1 MSLFRTSRTVVAGP
15 WLAIPYLTYFCAFMK
30 GSFSGILLGLSL
42 LIVGGC
48 ANIVPPSGGPKDETA
63 PKLISISPA
72 DSQLNSRVTELVLRF
87 DEYITLNDP
96 TAQIQIAPL
105 LPQALEVTAQLRSIK
120 IKIPDSLLEPNTT
133 YRLSFGTAIRD
144 LHEGNIYQ
152 SNGYVFSTGNYFDS
166 LSLQGSVLNAAT
178 GLPDSA
184 ATLLLYSAN
193 VSDSAIT
200 RQKPRYTT
208 HVGALGNF
216 QLSGLPA
223 GQFKLFAL
231 RDENHNLLFD
241 GSNEWVGFSDTVITL
256 GSGAAHAI
264 KLYTFPQALQAADS
278 NSSVASESKTRFGSL
293 ASRKER
299 TTKLS
304 PGHYEVLVD
313 TTQQEKRTQ
322 DLNSTI
328 EIHLGRKLQ
337 AGLKSQ
343 HIFLSA
349 DSAGMTVEM
358 PFQIEKDTTGLL
370 YRLKVDWLENTRYTL
385 RLQKGFAQDSNGN
398 DLMPG
403 RFSFRTKR
411 DDDYGKLQIHLPTS
425 YYREG
430 YILQVSNN
438 VDTVYQAPIS
448 DTMVQ
453 LNRLPPGNYTLRVIG
468 DKNKNGRWDAG
479 NLFLKIQP
487 ELVIPY
493 DQNINLKAGWEQQI
507 DFIPT
512 RRKPKMEDR
521 FR

>member
-1 MSLFRTSRTVVAGP
+1 
-15 WLAIPYLTYFCAFMK
+15 MK
-30 GSFSGILLGLSL
+30 GTVSGILLGVFL
-42 LIVGGC
+42 LFIVGC

-96 TAQIQIAPL
+96 TTQIQIAPL

-133 YRLSFGTAIRD
+133 YRISFGTAIRD
-144 LHEGNIYQ
+144 LHEGNVYQ
-152 SNGYVFSTGNYFDS
+152 NKGYIFSTGNYFDS
-166 LSLQGSVLNAAT
+166 LSIQGTVLNAAT

-184 ATLLLYSAN
+184 ATLLLYAAN

-208 HVGALGNF
+208 HAGALGNF

-241 GSNEWVGFSDTVITL
+241 GSNEWVGFLDTVLSL
-256 GSGAAHAI
+256 GTQTASSI
-264 KLYTFPQALQAADS
+264 QLYTFPQKLQPEDS
-278 NSSVASESKTRFGSL
+278 NSLVATQGKTRFGAG
-293 ASRKER
+293 ASRRENSE
-299 TTKLS
+299 KLA
-304 PGHYEVLVD
+304 PGQYVVHVD
-313 TTQQEKRTQ
+313 TNQQEKRTQ
-322 DLNSTI
+322 DLNRAI

-358 PFQIEKDTTGLL
+358 PFQIEKDTSGLL

-411 DDDYGKLQIHLPTS
+411 DDDYGKLQIHLPTD

-453 LNRLPPGNYTLRVIG
+453 LHRLPPGNYTLRVIG
-468 DKNKNGRWDAG
+468 DKNMNGQWDAG
-479 NLFLKIQP
+479 NVFLKIQP

-493 DQNINLKAGWEQQI
+493 DHTINLKAGWEQQI

-512 RRKPKMEDR
+512 RKKPKMEDR